1 MWRRAA
7 LVMVWAVV
15 TAVWTAATVVRT
27 MVTAAKRR
35 DEVVRSPV
43 TVEHTVG
50 LIVIDPGT
58 HAAII

>member
-1 MWRRAA
+1 
-7 LVMVWAVV
+7 MVWAVV